1 MPTSAS
7 PYHYEPEVL
16 ATIFRSVKTIAVVG
30 ASEQAH
36 KASFSVIMHL
46 QAYGYE
52 VFAVNPRTS
61 ATDIAGATVF
71 TSLGAIEGRVDM
83 VDVFRPSGELLGVA
97 QQAIAIGAKVLWAQ
111 LAIYDDAAAE
121 LAERAG
127 LTVVMDRCPK
137 IELPKLAL

>member
-52 VFAVNPRTS
+52 VFAVNPAHICHGYCRGHS
-61 ATDIAGATVF
+61 V
-71 TSLGAIEGRVDM
+71 SLPRG
-83 VDVFRPSGELLGVA
+83 
-97 QQAIAIGAKVLWAQ
+97 
-111 LAIYDDAAAE
+111 Y
-121 LAERAG
+121 
-127 LTVVMDRCPK
+127 
-137 IELPKLAL
+137 

>member
-71 TSLGAIEGRVDM
+71 PSLGAIEGRVDM

-97 QQAIAIGAKVLWAQ
+97 QQRFG
-111 LAIYDDAAAE
+111 
-121 LAERAG
+121 
-127 LTVVMDRCPK
+127 
-137 IELPKLAL
+137 